1 MSQTVA
7 EGSIVLNLD
16 ATQLNAGM
24 KKAANKAKAD
34 GKTLGGNFKDAA
46 GDILKE
52 KTGGDQGILGMGMK
66 AGLIGAGIAGV
77 ALIGKEIWD
86 VITPVKELEKELER
100 AADVQAKWRE
110 AIKESI
116 AVEQEWISS
125 LSSIAGTSEGMSAIE
140 SRIGNIRGK
149 VGELDADLKKAK
161 RTNEDLDSKWN
172 SWDNFSTWMV
182 GGLESKQKAAKAE
195 MDAAKQAKEDADKSA
210 RDAEKQLAR
219 LRDPLTN
226 PAAVAAHRDFIRDLQ
241 YATAEIQGQSA
252 EVSKLLRLKE
262 QFNLNSSQMS
272 QAMAAINAKELAE
285 RTKEADDLLKQL
297 TDDVLVFAGVAKKT
311 AEEEK
316 LDDLMKRGL
325 DKDKADRIKALINLK
340 KLEAQEYKPLN
351 AIIKGTAAE
360 ISFNNKSKFEEARN
374 KAIEEQLKEL
384 KMNNKIA
391 GEMRDALVKIEKKDP
406 SEIK

>member
-1 MSQTVA
+1 VSQTVA

-24 KKAANKAKAD
+24 KKAAQKAKAD
-34 GKTLGGNFKDAA
+34 GKTLGGNFKSAA

-52 KTGGDQGILGMGMK
+52 KTGGDQGLIGMFGK

-77 ALIGKEIWD
+77 ALIGREIWD
-86 VITPVKELEKELER
+86 VITPVKALEKELEA
-100 AADVQAKWRE
+100 AADVQKRWRE
-110 AIKESI
+110 SIKESI
-116 AVEQEWISS
+116 EVEQEWIGS
-125 LSSIAGTSEGMSAIE
+125 LSSIAGTAEGMAQLE

-149 VGELDADLKKAK
+149 VGTLDADLKKTGK
-161 RTNEDLDSKWN
+161 TKDDLDSKWN
-172 SWDNFSTWMV
+172 SLDNFGTWLT
-182 GGLESKQKAAKAE
+182 GGLETKQKAAKE
-195 MDAAKQAKEDADKSA
+195 QYDAAKAAKEEADKSA
-210 RDAEKQLAR
+210 RDAAKQLAR

-311 AEEEK
+311 AEEER

-325 DKDKADRIKALINLK
+325 DKDC
-340 KLEAQEYKPLN
+340 
-351 AIIKGTAAE
+351 T
-360 ISFNNKSKFEEARN
+360 F
-374 KAIEEQLKEL
+374 
-384 KMNNKIA
+384 
-391 GEMRDALVKIEKKDP
+391 RDLVG
-406 SEIK
+406 STRRG